1 MSLGQSVSVGVSL
14 VWRWRMSM
22 PRAYSADLRERVLA
36 AWERREGTQA
46 AIARRF
52 SVCEATVENW
62 LRQARQEGRRAPK
75 PHAGGP
81 RPRLTAET
89 PAGLRAPVLG
99 ENAATLAEYA
109 DRLAARTG
117 VRVSPPV
124 LCRALQ
130 RLGLPRKKRRSARAS
145 RIGPQLSRNAPPT
158 GSTSTRSDPN
168 VSSSSTRA
176 ASRRR

>member
-1 MSLGQSVSVGVSL
+1 
-14 VWRWRMSM
+14 M

-52 SVCEATVENW
+52 SVSEATVENW
-62 LRQARQEGRRAPK
+62 LRQARREGRRGPK

-81 RPRLTAET
+81 PPRLTAD
-89 PAGLRAPVLG
+89 ALAVLHALVLE

-130 RLGLPRKKRRSARAS
+130 RLGLPRKKRRSGRAS
-145 RIGPQLSRNAPPT
+145 RIEPRSPPSVRLGRSKLKRSGPS
-158 GSTSTRSDPN
+158 G
-168 VSSSSTRA
+168 SSSSTRA